1 MSSLSSE
8 ALERIRAQFDYGPYP
23 RVPLEATLKEN
34 YGALAIHDIRSAFYR
49 RDRSLKATEGAC
61 ILDVGCG
68 SGYKTLMLALAN
80 PGAEIIGVDLSLK
93 SVELAQERLKFQGF
107 PEVKFY
113 ALGLDEIGQLEIAF
127 DYINCDEL
135 LYFFDDPAA
144 ALGQMKAVLK
154 PDGIIRANLHSKNQR
169 IAHYR
174 LQELFKF
181 LGFLDGNPEAAEME
195 AVTELMNALQP
206 GVLSRAAVWNL
217 PLQLQKEEKQDE
229 LEQWLLANL
238 LLQADKGYGVP
249 DLRQYLETAGLEF
262 LGMVQAPL
270 WRLSELFGDRD
281 QIPAF
286 WALGIQEASLLDQ
299 AYLYD
304 LLHPVNRLFD
314 FWCSLQP
321 LAPTQ
326 AWENLPLEQ
335 RLGLKVQLHP
345 QLATSGIEQ
354 QLQEKLKLRERFSLA
369 RALHGEFLGL
379 LTYEPLFGA
388 LIKPLFEKV
397 LSVQELVQRFQQ
409 LQPLDYVTGELWE
422 LEAVAELVWNFLA
435 ELERD
440 QCLFLTQA

>member
-23 RVPLEATLKEN
+23 RVPLEATPKEN

-369 RALHGEFLGL
+369 RALHGEF
-379 LTYEPLFGA
+379 FGA
-388 LIKPLFEKV
+388 VDL
-397 LSVQELVQRFQQ
+397 
-409 LQPLDYVTGELWE
+409 
-422 LEAVAELVWNFLA
+422 
-435 ELERD
+435 
-440 QCLFLTQA
+440 

>member
-1 MSSLSSE
+1 MSSLSPE

-23 RVPLEATLKEN
+23 RVPLEATPKEN

-49 RDRSLKATEGAC
+49 RDRKLKATEGAC

-68 SGYKTLMLALAN
+68 SGFKTLMLALAN
-80 PGAEIIGVDLSLK
+80 PRATIVGVDLSAK

-107 PEVKFY
+107 PEVQFY
-113 ALGLDEIGQLEIAF
+113 ALGLDEIGQLGLAF

-154 PDGIIRANLHSKNQR
+154 PDGIIRTNLHSKNQR
-169 IAHYR
+169 LTIYR

-181 LGFLDGNPEAAEME
+181 LGFFDSNPEAAEME

-206 GVLSRAAVWNL
+206 RVLSRAGVWKV
-217 PLQLQKEEKQDE
+217 PLQLQKEEKQDQ

-238 LLQADKGYGVP
+238 LLQADKGYGIP
-249 DLRQYLETAGLEF
+249 DLRQYLETSGLEF

-286 WALGIQEASLLDQ
+286 WALGMQEASLLDQ

-314 FWCSLQP
+314 FWCSPQP
-321 LAPTQ
+321 LQSAVD
-326 AWENLPLEQ
+326 WEEWPLEQ
-335 RLGLKVQLHP
+335 RLGLTVQLHP
-345 QLATSGIEQ
+345 QLVQPGIEK

-369 RALHGEFLGL
+369 RALHGEFLGM
-379 LTYEPLFGA
+379 LTYEPLFGT
-388 LIKPLFEKV
+388 LIRPLFERS
-397 LSVQELVQRFQQ
+397 LSVKELVQKFQQ
-409 LQPLDYVTGELWE
+409 LQPLDYATGEPWE
-422 LEAVAELVWNFLA
+422 FENASELVWNFLE

>member
-1 MSSLSSE
+1 MSSLSPE

-23 RVPLEATLKEN
+23 RVPLEATPKEN
-34 YGALAIHDIRSAFYR
+34 YGALAVHDIRSAFYR
-49 RDRSLKATEGAC
+49 RDRKLKGTEGAC

-68 SGYKTLMLALAN
+68 SGFKTLMLALAN
-80 PGAEIIGVDLSLK
+80 PGATIFGVDLSPK

-113 ALGLDEIGQLEIAF
+113 ALGLDDIGQLGLAF

-154 PDGIIRANLHSKNQR
+154 PDGIIRTNLHSKNQR

-195 AVTELMNALQP
+195 AATELMNALKP
-206 GVLSRAAVWNL
+206 GVLSRAAVWKM
-217 PLQLQKEEKQDE
+217 PLKLQKEENKDD
-229 LEQWLLANL
+229 LEQWLMMNL
-238 LLQADKGYGVP
+238 LFQEDKGYSVS
-249 DLRQYLETAGLEF
+249 DLRWYLDAAGLEF

-270 WRLSELFGDRD
+270 WRLNELFCERN

-286 WALGIQEASLLDQ
+286 WALGVQETSLLDQ

-314 FWCSLQP
+314 FWCSPQP
-321 LAPTQ
+321 LRSSID
-326 AWENLPLEQ
+326 WDEWPLEQ
-335 RLGLKVQLHP
+335 CLALRVHLHP
-345 QLATSGIEQ
+345 QLVQHSIEQ
-354 QLQEKLKLRERFSLA
+354 QLQEKLKQRERFSLA
-369 RALHGEFLGL
+369 RALHGEFLGI

-388 LIKPLFEKV
+388 LIRPLFERS
-397 LSVQELVQRFQQ
+397 LSVKELVQRFQQ
-409 LQPLDYVTGELWE
+409 LQPLDYATGKSWQP
-422 LEAVAELVWNFLA
+422 EAATELVWNFLE

-440 QCLFLTQA
+440 QCLFLI

>member
-1 MSSLSSE
+1 
-8 ALERIRAQFDYGPYP
+8 
-23 RVPLEATLKEN
+23 
-34 YGALAIHDIRSAFYR
+34 
-49 RDRSLKATEGAC
+49 
-61 ILDVGCG
+61 
-68 SGYKTLMLALAN
+68 
-80 PGAEIIGVDLSLK
+80 
-93 SVELAQERLKFQGF
+93 
-107 PEVKFY
+107 
-113 ALGLDEIGQLEIAF
+113 
-127 DYINCDEL
+127 
-135 LYFFDDPAA
+135 
-144 ALGQMKAVLK
+144 MKAVLK